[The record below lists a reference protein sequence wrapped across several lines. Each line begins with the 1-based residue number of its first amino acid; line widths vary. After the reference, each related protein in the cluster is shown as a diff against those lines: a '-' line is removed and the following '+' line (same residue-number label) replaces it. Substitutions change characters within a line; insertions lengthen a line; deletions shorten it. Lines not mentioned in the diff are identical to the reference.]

1 MPRRSF
7 SQVSRE
13 QPITWAV
20 IEWLQ
25 AEGWPL
31 VFQEADI
38 RRGLGHGRA
47 DLGAASAHFARSAAV
62 EVKATHVPESE
73 VVQLFDACRAA
84 EFVYFAAPRDVLD
97 RVDAPKKVGLL
108 EAGTAVPPA
117 RPPLTL
123 VRAATKGEPD
133 WEMRKDFLHALM
145 RAAVRRGRFDPSIT
159 AGKNCPACQSASCPF
174 WRRPIPDLDLE
185 VEES

>member
-7 SQVSRE
+7 SQISRE

-25 AEGWPL
+25 AEDWPH

-62 EVKATHVPESE
+62 EVKAAHVPESE

-84 EFVYFAAPRDVLD
+84 EFVYFAAPLEVIEK
-97 RVDAPKKVGLL
+97 VDAPKKVGLL
-108 EAGTAVPPA
+108 EAGPAVPPA
-117 RPPLTL
+117 RPRIKVLRP
-123 VRAATKGEPD
+123 ASKGEPD

-145 RAAVRRGRFDPSIT
+145 RAASRRGRFDTSIT

-174 WRRPIPDLDLE
+174 WRRPSPDLDLE
-185 VEES
+185 IEEL